1 MRIRKL
7 VKSFLLCPC
16 SSALYLSGE
25 FWRGVTTESQHVLE
39 LLNGGGDERDRLILL
54 THLQLPQATDELRVR
69 RVNQACLGE
78 KMRKRDY
85 ANLIII
91 SKCKVRLLSLPAGQT
106 KVTLDRWVG

>member
-16 SSALYLSGE
+16 SSALYLLGE
-25 FWRGVTTESQHVLE
+25 FWGGVTTESQHVLE
-39 LLNGGGDERDRLILL
+39 FLNGGGDERDRLILL

-78 KMRKRDY
+78 KMRKRNY